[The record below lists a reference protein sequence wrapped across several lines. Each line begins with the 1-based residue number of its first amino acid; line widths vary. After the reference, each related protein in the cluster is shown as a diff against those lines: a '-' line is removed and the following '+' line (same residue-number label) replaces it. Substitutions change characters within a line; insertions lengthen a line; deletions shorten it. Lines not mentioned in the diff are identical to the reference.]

1 MTVRIALFANHD
13 SAQIAEI
20 AELVAELGAEPVSL
34 YIQIGRAGKPTL
46 TIDPS
51 RAPRWGNVDFTDIAA
66 IHIRCTAP
74 RTLPVLP
81 PVLNESTYTDYRH
94 GYINE
99 QALNAAT
106 YGFFEHLHLTGRL
119 VVNRLTSAYVD
130 HNSKAQFYE
139 KLRASAFRAPSARA
153 IRMRRRGSWTRSATR
168 WSSRRS
174 ESARPVA

>member
-1 MTVRIALFANHD
+1 V
-13 SAQIAEI
+13 
-20 AELVAELGAEPVSL
+20 
-34 YIQIGRAGKPTL
+34 

-81 PVLNESTYTDYRH
+81 PVLNEATYTDYRH

-119 VVNRLTSAYVD
+119 VINRLTSAYVD

-139 KLRASAFRAPSARA
+139 KLRAAGFSVRSARA
-153 IRMRRRGSWTRSATR
+153 IRTRRRGSWTRSATR

-174 ESARPVA
+174 GLARPVA

>member
-20 AELVAELGAEPVSL
+20 AEQVTELGS
-34 YIQIGRAGKPTL
+34 RAGFARHPDWPRRQT
-46 TIDPS
+46 DGDDRPS

-81 PVLNESTYTDYRH
+81 PVLNEASYTDYRH

-106 YGFFEHLHLTGRL
+106 YGF
-119 VVNRLTSAYVD
+119 
-130 HNSKAQFYE
+130 
-139 KLRASAFRAPSARA
+139 
-153 IRMRRRGSWTRSATR
+153 
-168 WSSRRS
+168 SSICT
-174 ESARPVA
+174 